1 MINTRTIFSLAT
13 CALAATLLAGCVT
26 VSESNPTPP
35 LIKGTRAATGT
46 PVKVVVSPLTRVGTD
61 PSGDAALFL
70 HVDFRDSEDR
80 SMKAFG
86 KLRAELFQAA
96 PPATSA
102 ADPSAA
108 QPARSWDADLADPVR
123 NALSYDEMI
132 TRTYTINLGGIPEW
146 LVRWSRHEAD
156 APAPTIVV
164 QFIPTNSTD
173 PQPLRTTYTLTR

>member
-1 MINTRTIFSLAT
+1 MINTRTIFSLTA
-13 CALAATLLAGCVT
+13 CAAIALLAGCVT

-35 LIKGTRAATGT
+35 LIKTSRPETGT
-46 PVKVVVSPLTRVGTD
+46 PTKVVVSPLTRVGID

-70 HVDFRDSEDR
+70 HIDFRDSEDR
-80 SMKAFG
+80 SIKAFG
-86 KLRAELFQAA
+86 LLRAELFQAA
-96 PPATSA
+96 APATPA

-123 NALSYDEMI
+123 NSLSYDEMI

-156 APAPTIVV
+156 GSAPTIVV
-164 QFIPTNSTD
+164 QFIPKNSSDTK
-173 PQPLRTTYTLTR
+173 PLRTTYTLTR

>member
-1 MINTRTIFSLAT
+1 MNIHRTT
-13 CALAATLLAGCVT
+13 AAVLLCPLLVTMTSCIT

-35 LIKGTRAATGT
+35 LVKPRAKEGA
-46 PVKVVVSPLTRVGTD
+46 PAKVVVSPLTRVGID
-61 PSGDAALFL
+61 ASGDAAIFL
-70 HVDFRDSEDR
+70 HIDFRDNEDR

-86 KLRAELFQAA
+86 KLRAELFQGAA
-96 PPATSA
+96 PAPTPA

-132 TRTYTINLGGIPEW
+132 TRTYTINLGGVPEW
-146 LVRWSRHEAD
+146 LFRWSRHEAD